1 MGKCELGI
9 SKSIRA
15 TKAMK
20 MEMYDNLGSALYLWF
35 QQQHEKRILVNGPI
49 LLKKISGFHRLF
61 YVGSPKPFKASYGFQ
76 WHFCKGIWNQSLA
89 IAEEKAS
96 MDNVSADKLISSF
109 NTLMDKSSLDQIF
122 NCDETGLLYKMLPG
136 CTLTTIHNDPS
147 RTKKSKGT
155 CNY

>member
-1 MGKCELGI
+1 ML
-9 SKSIRA
+9 A
-15 TKAMK
+15 VL
-20 MEMYDNLGSALYLWF
+20 N
-35 QQQHEKRILVNGPI
+35 
-49 LLKKISGFHRLF
+49 LLKQVTVSN
-61 YVGSPKPFKASYGFQ
+61 
-76 WHFCKGIWNQSLA
+76 GIFARVFGIKSLA

-122 NCDETGLLYKMLPG
+122 NCDETGLLYKILPG